1 MALVLAKDMNW
12 QEDAEMKLYDIITV
26 DGEFVETLTQ
36 REVMEK
42 FNLTECRFYT
52 FLNNSYLLDGKYW
65 IDDSAEDVQVSGNKC
80 RNMLKQFDTLTEM
93 IRRAVGWEN

>member
-1 MALVLAKDMNW
+1 
-12 QEDAEMKLYDIITV
+12 MKLYDIITA

-65 IDDSAEDVQVSGNKC
+65 IDDSAEDVQVSRNKC